1 MAQSKSLR
9 LDWLPAVALSAML
22 AAAMLAW
29 APPVGDLPAQVFRT
43 ELFQRAGLAIWNG
56 SWYGGHYTLTYSVL
70 FPPLAA
76 LLGPRLVGT
85 LAVVASSYLFD
96 RLVRDRWG
104 EAARPATLWFAAGV
118 VTLLAD
124 GQLTFAL
131 GVAFGLAA
139 LRALQVSRPPLAF
152 LAAAACALSSP
163 VAAAFLAG
171 VLLAGAWDPKLQLN
185 GISRGR
191 RGLGGLQRERR
202 PVFRTDHSASEGA
215 RKAKNPATGGDPP
228 TADRTRGPERLHA
241 APLLATGRRAAWTAS
256 IALALTL
263 IPNLVFPGAGQFPFA
278 FSSYVAIPLWCGGA
292 LIVTRGLGGEEHRLR
307 RVIVAYLLAST
318 ALWLVPNPLGGNAVR
333 LGALFGGPVLAAV
346 VLARRP
352 RLSRLS
358 TVVLAVTM
366 AGGLYW
372 QLTAS
377 VSQIARSV
385 DDPST
390 ASAYFQPLAG
400 WLREHGGRA
409 ARIEVPPTANHWES
423 AYLAPSFD
431 LARGWLRQLDT
442 TRDRVFYGDERRL
455 TDRGYRRWLH
465 DNAIRYVALPDAP
478 LDYSSVAER
487 RLILGAPDYLRPR
500 WSDAH
505 WRVYEVR
512 DPAPLVQ
519 PLEGGAARVLRAGH
533 GGLALDVTRP
543 GRFLVRLAFTPYWSI
558 ARGQGCLIRHGD
570 WTIARVARPGVFR
583 VAADFSLGRAWNA
596 VTGARKTC

>member
-1 MAQSKSLR
+1 MVQSKTLR
-9 LDWLPAVALSAML
+9 PDWLPAVALSAAL

-29 APPVGDLPAQVFRT
+29 APPVGDLAAQVFRA
-43 ELFQRAGLAIWNG
+43 ELFQRIGLGIWNG

-104 EAARPATLWFAAGV
+104 EASRWATLWFAAGV

-131 GVAFGLAA
+131 GVAFGLAS
-139 LRALQVSRPPLAF
+139 LRALQTGRQPWA
-152 LAAAACALSSP
+152 LAASAACALSSP

-171 VLLAGAWDPKLQLN
+171 VLLAGAFDPAAIQL
-185 GISRGR
+185 SRFFRGR
-191 RGLGGLQRERR
+191 R
-202 PVFRTDHSASEGA
+202 
-215 RKAKNPATGGDPP
+215 
-228 TADRTRGPERLHA
+228 DRTRG
-241 APLLATGRRAAWTAS
+241 RALGVAS
-256 IALALTL
+256 VAFALTL
-263 IPNLVFPGAGQFPFA
+263 IPNLAFPESGQFPFV

-292 LIVTRGLGGEEHRLR
+292 LFVTRGLAGEERQLR
-307 RVIVAYLLAST
+307 RVIVAYVLAST
-318 ALWLVPNPLGGNAVR
+318 VLLLTPNPVGGNAVR

-346 VLARRP
+346 ILARRP
-352 RLSRLS
+352 ALSRL
-358 TVVLAVTM
+358 TALALALTL

-390 ASAYFQPLAG
+390 SPAYFQPLAS
-400 WLREHGGRA
+400 WLRTHGGRA
-409 ARIEVPPTANHWES
+409 ARIEVPPTANHWEA
-423 AYLAPSFD
+423 AYLAPGFE

-442 TRDRVFYGDERRL
+442 TRDRIFYGDDSLL
-455 TDRGYRRWLH
+455 TDRTYHHWLRE
-465 DNAIRYVALPDAP
+465 NAVRYVALPDAP

-487 RLILGAPDYLRPR
+487 RLILSEPSYLVPR
-500 WSDAH
+500 WGDAH

-512 DPAPLVQ
+512 DPAPMVQ
-519 PLEGGAARVLRAGH
+519 PLGAGEATARRAGEN
-533 GGLALDVTRP
+533 GFLLDVTRP
-543 GRFLVRLAFTPYWSI
+543 GEFLVRLAFTPYWSI

-570 WTIARVARPGVFR
+570 WTLARASHPGVFR
-583 VAADFSLGRAWNA
+583 VDADFSLGRAWNA

>member
-1 MAQSKSLR
+1 MAPLQSKLLR
-9 LDWLPAVALSAML
+9 PDWLPAVALSAAL
-22 AAAMLAW
+22 AAAMFAW
-29 APPVGDLPAQVFRT
+29 NPQVGDLAAQVFRT
-43 ELFQRAGLAIWNG
+43 ELFQRGGLAIWNG

-85 LAVVASSYLFD
+85 VAVIASSYFFD

-104 EAARPATLWFAAGV
+104 EAARWATLWFAAGV

-131 GVAFGLAA
+131 GVSFGLAT
-139 LRALQVSRPPLAF
+139 LRALQLQRTPLA
-152 LAAAACALSSP
+152 LAASAACALSSP

-171 VLLAGAWDPKLQLN
+171 VVFAGAWDPA
-185 GISRGR
+185 IH
-191 RGLGGLQRERR
+191 LQRL
-202 PVFRTDHSASEGA
+202 PNA
-215 RKAKNPATGGDPP
+215 
-228 TADRTRGPERLHA
+228 RTRGPA
-241 APLLATGRRAAWTAS
+241 AAWVAS
-256 IALALTL
+256 TALALTL
-263 IPNLVFPGAGQFPFA
+263 IPNLAFPESGQFPFA

-292 LIVTRGLGGEEHRLR
+292 LLLTRDLAVEERQLR
-307 RVIVAYLLAST
+307 RVLIAYVLAAT
-318 ALWLVPNPLGGNAVR
+318 VLVLAPNPMGGNAVR

-346 VLARRP
+346 MLAHRP
-352 RLSRLS
+352 RLSRASMLLLS
-358 TVVLAVTM
+358 LAL

-372 QLTAS
+372 QVTAS
-377 VSQIARSV
+377 VNQIARSV
-385 DDPST
+385 GDPST
-390 ASAYFQPLAG
+390 ASTYFTPVAT
-400 WLREHGGRA
+400 WLRGHEGTA

-423 AYLAPSFD
+423 AYLAPGFE

-442 TRDRVFYGDERRL
+442 TRDDVFYDGDDAL
-455 TDRGYRRWLH
+455 TDRAYRAWLH
-465 DNAIRYVALPDAP
+465 ANAIRYVALPDAP

-487 RLILGAPDYLRPR
+487 RLILGNPPYLKPR

-519 PLEGGAARVLRAGH
+519 PLGAGAAHIRSVGH
-533 GGLALDVTRP
+533 SGFALDVTRP
-543 GRFLVRLAFTPYWSI
+543 GEFLVRVAFTPYWSI
-558 ARGQGCLIRHGD
+558 ERGNGCLVRHGE
-570 WTIARVARPGVFR
+570 WTLARASHPGIFR